1 MLLLVLRTLSAVL
14 GIIFGV
20 TTGSALVLTFFPQWV
35 DARGQFVA
43 EGILLVAAITLV
55 AVWLARRIWKIA
67 LVVIVVAY
75 LLAGF
80 EGVVMVFRF
89 FGLA

>member
-1 MLLLVLRTLSAVL
+1 M
-14 GIIFGV
+14 
-20 TTGSALVLTFFPQWV
+20 LTFFSQWI
-35 DARGQFVA
+35 DAGGRFTA
-43 EGILLVAAITLV
+43 DGILLVAAITLI

-80 EGVVMVFRF
+80 EGVIRIFRF
-89 FGLA
+89 FGLV